1 MHRPSPE
8 SETDMQRTLG
18 NANGLDGQPLSMQ
31 QQSYERMLEGLRRDF
46 GVCMDEFANPRLQE
60 LMLNPDG
67 RIWREVAGEG
77 MSDTGLRMTPLEG
90 EHLFS
95 SLAGILETEV
105 RASRPILE
113 CELPLN
119 GWRFEGLVSPIV
131 DAPSFSIRVPNALGL
146 TLADFES
153 SGVLTDVNDPYNRN
167 TVERAGF
174 IELAKGKTHREII
187 ELAVKLRKNILIIG
201 GTGSGKTTVL
211 NAITHAVATLTPSH
225 RIIIIEDTREVR
237 CAAPNVV
244 QMRTNLELADV
255 DMTRL
260 LKASLRL
267 RPDRIIAGEVRDKSA
282 LALLKM
288 WNTGHPGGLATVHAD
303 SCEGGLTRMEQM
315 IEENP
320 GIRVNRHVIAEAID
334 LCVFI
339 GKEKDHPAGR
349 KIRQLAIVEAYNPQ
363 SGKYVLHN
371 V

>member
-1 MHRPSPE
+1 MLRTDAA
-8 SETDMQRTLG
+8 SERDTDMQRATAIS
-18 NANGLDGQPLSMQ
+18 NDGQPPSLQ
-31 QQSYERMLEGLRRDF
+31 QQSYERMLQGLRRDF
-46 GVCMDEFANPRLQE
+46 GVCMAEFKNPLLQE

-67 RIWREVAGEG
+67 RIWREVAGQG
-77 MSDTGLRMTPLEG
+77 MSDTGLRMSPVEG

-119 GWRFEGLVSPIV
+119 GWRFEGLVWPIV
-131 DAPSFSIRVPNALGL
+131 DGPSFSIRVPNALGL
-146 TLADFES
+146 TLADLES
-153 SGVLTDVNDPYNRN
+153 RGVLTDVNDPYNRAR
-167 TVERAGF
+167 VERAGF
-174 IELAKGKTHREII
+174 VEMAEGKSHREII

-201 GTGSGKTTVL
+201 GTGSGKTTLL
-211 NAITHAVATLTPSH
+211 NAITHAIATMTPEH
-225 RIIIIEDTREVR
+225 RVIIIEDTREVQ

-303 SCEGGLTRMEQM
+303 SCEGGLTRLEQM

-320 GIRVNRHVIAEAID
+320 GIRANKHVIAEAID

-339 GKEKDHPAGR
+339 GKEADHQAGR
-349 KIRQLAIVEAYNPQ
+349 KIRQLAIVEAYDRQ
-363 SGKYVLHN
+363 SGRYMLHN

>member
-1 MHRPSPE
+1 MQEAMSVV
-8 SETDMQRTLG
+8 SELK
-18 NANGLDGQPLSMQ
+18 GQPLSMQ
-31 QQSYERMLEGLRRDF
+31 QQSYERMLDGLRRDF
-46 GVCMDEFANPRLQE
+46 GVCMREFENPLLQE

-67 RIWREVAGEG
+67 HLWREVAGQG
-77 MSDTGLRMTPLEG
+77 MSDTGLRMSPNEG

-105 RASRPILE
+105 RGSKPILE

-119 GWRFEGLVSPIV
+119 GERFEGLVWPIV
-131 DAPSFSIRVPNALGL
+131 TGPTFAIRVNNALGI
-146 TLADFES
+146 TLGDFES
-153 SGVLTDVNDPYNRN
+153 RGILTDVNDPENRKK
-167 TVERAGF
+167 VQRAEF
-174 IELAKGKTHREII
+174 ADLARGKSHREII
-187 ELAVKLRKNILIIG
+187 ELAIKLRKNILIIG
-201 GTGSGKTTVL
+201 STGSGKTTLL
-211 NAITHAVATLTPSH
+211 NAISHGIATLTPEH

-244 QMRTNLELADV
+244 QMRTNTDIADV

-267 RPDRIIAGEVRDKSA
+267 RPDRIIVGEVRDKAA

-303 SCEGGLTRMEQM
+303 DCYGGLIRLEQM

-320 GIRVNRHVIAEAID
+320 GVRANKHVIAEAVD
-334 LCVFI
+334 LCIFI
-339 GKEKDHPAGR
+339 GKDADHAAGR
-349 KIRQLAIVEAYNPQ
+349 KISELAIVEKYDPN
-363 SGKYVLHN
+363 SGRYVLRN